1 MELMKRDRKAK
12 ERGER
17 LRAIRERLHQIAS
30 QKAFAELLGVSKKRY
45 GNWENG
51 YRIPEDK
58 ARKIKDIT
66 PGIDGDFIFWG
77 DEDGLT
83 VEILRKLKSSLRPPQ
98 N

>member
-1 MELMKRDRKAK
+1 MKRDKKAK
-12 ERGER
+12 ERGDR
-17 LRAIRERLHQIAS
+17 LRAIRERIHGISHQRD
-30 QKAFAELLGVSKKRY
+30 FARQLGVSPKRY

-58 ARKIKDIT
+58 AEKIKRIT
-66 PGIDGDFIFWG
+66 PGIDGDYILWG

-83 VEILRKLKSSLRPPQ
+83 VEILRKLRTIPKFQP

>member
-17 LRAIRERLHQIAS
+17 LRAIRERLHQITS

-83 VEILRKLKSSLRPPQ
+83 VEILRKLKSSPRPPQ